1 MKGLKESTVGKMA
14 GASPFRRTSR
24 RLLLVA
30 SALAVTLIIVL
41 FHKSASANT
50 EAWTAEMTV
59 GSNDQLNFTK
69 VGFLNIPDDL
79 DGGLWDETGRLDNT
93 TITYEGQD
101 CCCPAITSPY
111 LKSEYVT
118 RT

>member
-79 DGGLWDETGRLDNT
+79 DGGSGTRPAAWTTRL
-93 TITYEGQD
+93 
-101 CCCPAITSPY
+101 SP
-111 LKSEYVT
+111 T
-118 RT
+118 RARIVVVQRLRPLI